1 MQVENRFVATYVGG
15 IARVIHHQHT
25 AVSRWRSLCEL
36 VKADGGR
43 ELELSAM
50 TFVEHSL
57 HEVII
62 KSACGKSPVTVNLY
76 LLDIIDIIGLVH
88 LEDALDDE
96 RSQLL
101 AVAAKTFRHNEYRR
115 HNVDVLWHC
124 SSEIK
129 RGVRHSSPTCISH
142 HIKVADIHTR
152 YAVVAEESRL
162 RGVNVQRG
170 APAIDRP
177 HP

>member
-1 MQVENRFVATYVGG
+1 MA
-15 IARVIHHQHT
+15 
-25 AVSRWRSLCEL
+25 
-36 VKADGGR
+36 
-43 ELELSAM
+43 
-50 TFVEHSL
+50 FVEHSL

-62 KSACGKSPVTVNLY
+62 ESACGKSPVTVNLY

-101 AVAAKTFRHNEYRR
+101 AVAAKTFGHNEDRR

-129 RGVRHSSPTCISH
+129 RGVRHRSPTRIRH

-152 YAVVAEESRL
+152 YAVGTKESRL
-162 RGVNVQRG
+162 RGVYIQRG
-170 APAIDRP
+170 APVIDRP

>member
-1 MQVENRFVATYVGG
+1 MQVENRLVATYVGG

-36 VKADGGR
+36 VKADSGG

-62 KSACGKSPVTVNLY
+62 ESACGKSPVTVNLY
-76 LLDIIDIIGLVH
+76 LLDILDIIGLVH
-88 LEDALDDE
+88 LENTLDNE

-101 AVAAKTFRHNEYRR
+101 AVAAKTFGHNEDRR
-115 HNVDVLWHC
+115 HDVYLMWHC
-124 SSEIK
+124 SNEIK
-129 RGVRHSSPTCISH
+129 RGIRHRSPTRVRH
-142 HIKVADIHTR
+142 HIKVTDIHTR
-152 YAVVAEESRL
+152 DAVVAKESCL

-170 APAIDRP
+170 APVIDRP